1 MSSQLNLQNDSQAS
15 LFKIFGWF
23 PNSNSIIL
31 EEQLIIRTLA
41 GIEIRYLVN
50 EISKKTNGYYVS
62 NIYGISRNSILFK
75 LHHPEKP
82 DILLMFSTF
91 GLWITTRK
99 IEKIEEN
106 RLVKRLRND
115 LLRSK
120 ISEIKQI
127 GTERIV
133 YITFSGLNQEFI
145 LVGEFFSDGNIVL
158 CNKEMKI
165 LSLLHSIDVRHR
177 KLNVGLNYELP
188 PLSGLNIF
196 EITLKDISDI
206 QSVPTAAVRWIGRT
220 LGLPTKYTEEI
231 MKLANINPQ
240 SFGNSLSGVDIEKI
254 FSATKLITDKVVN
267 GVHEPLLVRGEKIS
281 DVLPLPLGDIE
292 DKNCTRV
299 ASFMEGLDLLFTENL
314 LEEGKTS
321 QTNSVTQKIEEFEH
335 RLEEQ
340 TKAIST
346 VKQRTSLISAIAKS
360 LLELASKGVA
370 SLEDPK
376 ILQMFKEQ
384 NTSLVKERGI
394 LFLVVNG
401 EKIKINSDSSMPAIA
416 SALFNE
422 SKKQLKAIATIELE
436 KRKTEKI
443 LEGFRKQAS
452 VAKDSVVF
460 TIQKKREWHE
470 RYRWFFTSDG
480 LLAIGG
486 RDASSNSSVIR
497 KHLEKDDKVFH
508 AEIVGSPFFIL
519 KNSSDN
525 TVESVK
531 ETAHATVCFSRAWRE
546 GVYGLNAYWVNPDQ
560 IKKAAPS
567 GQFIAKG
574 SFIVEGTR
582 NFVKVATLQLSV
594 GLFQKGD
601 SYSLMCG
608 PSEPIKKNC
617 IYYVTIE
624 QSGHEIVDAAK
635 KIKLE
640 FLKFKEKEEIVKTIS
655 IDDFIRVLPAGDSH
669 IVESGTGQVLI
680 E

>member
-1 MSSQLNLQNDSQAS
+1 
-15 LFKIFGWF
+15 
-23 PNSNSIIL
+23 
-31 EEQLIIRTLA
+31 
-41 GIEIRYLVN
+41 LVN
-50 EISKKTNGYYVS
+50 EISKNISEYYVS

-75 LHHPEKP
+75 LHHPDKP

-91 GLWITTRK
+91 GFWITTRK
-99 IEKIEEN
+99 IEQIEEN
-106 RLVKRLRND
+106 RLVKRLRSD

-133 YITFSGLNQEFI
+133 YITFSGLSQEFV
-145 LVGEFFSDGNIVL
+145 LVGEFFGDGNIVL

-177 KLNVGLNYELP
+177 KLNVGFNYELP
-188 PLSGLNIF
+188 PLGGLNIF
-196 EITLKDISDI
+196 EMALKDLLDI
-206 QSVPTAAVRWIGRT
+206 KSVSTAIVRWIGRT
-220 LGLPTKYTEEI
+220 LGLPTKYAEEI
-231 MKLANINPQ
+231 MKLANMDPQ
-240 SFGNSLSGVDIEKI
+240 SPGNSLSDNDIEKI
-254 FSATKLITDKVVN
+254 FNVTKSITEKVVN
-267 GVHEPLLVRGEKIS
+267 GVHEPLLVRDEKTA

-292 DKNCTRV
+292 NKNCTRV
-299 ASFMEGLDLLFTENL
+299 TSFMEGLDLLFTENL
-314 LEEGKTS
+314 LEAGKTS
-321 QTNSVTQKIEEFEH
+321 QANTVTQKIEEFEH
-335 RLEEQ
+335 KLEEQ

-346 VKQRTSLISAIAKS
+346 VKQRTGSISAVAKS
-360 LLELASKGVA
+360 LLELTSKGVA
-370 SLEDPK
+370 SLEDPS

-384 NTSLVKERGI
+384 NTSLAKERGI
-394 LFLVVNG
+394 SFLIVKD
-401 EKIKINSDSSMPAIA
+401 EKIKINPDSSIPAIA
-416 SALFNE
+416 STLFNE
-422 SKKQLKAIATIELE
+422 SKRQLKAIETIELE
-436 KRKTEKI
+436 KRKTERI

-452 VAKDSVVF
+452 IAKDSVVF
-460 TIQKKREWHE
+460 SVQKKKEWYE

-508 AEIVGSPFFIL
+508 AEIVGSPFFLL

-525 TVESVK
+525 TVTSVK

-546 GVYGLNAYWVNPDQ
+546 GLYGLNAYWVTSDQ
-560 IKKAAPS
+560 IKTAAPS

-582 NFVKVATLQLSV
+582 NFVQVTTLQLSV
-594 GLFQKGD
+594 GLYQKGD

-617 IYYVTIE
+617 VYYVTIE
-624 QSGHEIVDAAK
+624 PSGLEMVEAAK
-635 KIKLE
+635 KIKIE
-640 FLKFKEKEEIVKTIS
+640 FQKFKEKEEIVKAIS

-669 IVESGTGQVLI
+669 IMGSGIGQAFN
-680 E
+680 

>member
-1 MSSQLNLQNDSQAS
+1 M
-15 LFKIFGWF
+15 
-23 PNSNSIIL
+23 
-31 EEQLIIRTLA
+31 TLA
-41 GIEIRYLVN
+41 GIELRYLVN
-50 EISKKTNGYYVS
+50 EIGKRIEGYYVS

-91 GLWITTRK
+91 GFWVTTRK
-99 IEKIEEN
+99 IEQIEEN

-145 LVGEFFSDGNIVL
+145 LVGEFFGDGNIVL

-188 PLSGLNIF
+188 PLGGLNIF

-220 LGLPTKYTEEI
+220 LGLPTKYAEEI
-231 MKLANINPQ
+231 MKLANTSSQ
-240 SFGNSLSGVDIEKI
+240 SPGNSLSGDDIEKI
-254 FSATKLITDKVVN
+254 FAATKSITEKVVN
-267 GVHEPLLVRGEKIS
+267 GVHEPLLVRDEKIS
-281 DVLPLPLGDIE
+281 DVLPFPVGNIE
-292 DKNCTRV
+292 NKNSTRV
-299 ASFMEGLDLLFTENL
+299 TSFMEGLDLLFTENL
-314 LEEGKTS
+314 LEAGKTS
-321 QTNSVTQKIEEFEH
+321 QSNSVTQKIEEFEH

-340 TKAIST
+340 TKAISK
-346 VKQRTSLISAIAKS
+346 VNQRTGLISAVAKS
-360 LLELASKGVA
+360 LLEFASKGIA
-370 SLEDPK
+370 SLDDPK

-384 NTSLVKERGI
+384 NTSLEKERGI
-394 LFLVVNG
+394 LFVVVNG
-401 EKIKINSDSSMPAIA
+401 EKIKINPESSMPAIA
-416 SALFNE
+416 STLFNE
-422 SKKQLKAIATIELE
+422 SKKQLRAIETIESE

-443 LEGFRKQAS
+443 LEGFRKQAD

-460 TIQKKREWHE
+460 TIQKKREWYE
-470 RYRWFFTSDG
+470 RYRWFLTSDG
-480 LLAIGG
+480 FLSIGG

-525 TVESVK
+525 TVTSIK

-546 GVYGLNAYWVNPDQ
+546 GLYGLNAYWVTSDQ
-560 IKKAAPS
+560 IKTAAPS

-582 NFVKVATLQLSV
+582 RFVQVTTLQLSV
-594 GLFQKGD
+594 GLYQKGD

-608 PSEPIKKNC
+608 PSEAIKKNC

-624 QSGHEIVDAAK
+624 PSGLEMVEAAK
-635 KIKLE
+635 KIKIE
-640 FLKFKEKEEIVKTIS
+640 FQKFKEKEEIVKAIS

-669 IVESGTGQVLI
+669 IVESNTGMKSN
-680 E
+680 